1 MVAGLQL
8 RWHHSVREIDRQAW
22 NALLEGV
29 SGARPFLTHEWLLAL
44 EIHGCACTETG
55 WQTQFAALHDA
66 KGDLL
71 AACPLYLKSHS
82 YGEYVFDWAW
92 ADAHDRALSRE
103 GRQYFPKLLSASPFS
118 PIPGQRLLTTPE
130 ASPALRTALQDRL
143 LAALQERCTQEGWSS
158 AHALFVSDEEAQLA
172 SRQGWLLRHGVQF
185 HWTNRR
191 PQPYASFEEFL
202 STLHRD
208 KRKKILQER
217 RKVHDAGVEFDVIEG
232 PQANEQDWAFF
243 YRCYQDTYHAHGQR
257 PYLNEA
263 LWQTVGQ
270 RLAPHWVMF
279 VARQGG
285 ERIACSLLAVDRAQG
300 VAYGRYWGALQA
312 VSCLH
317 FEACYYQPLAWCIN
331 QGLSRFEGG
340 AQGEHKLARG
350 LLPVTTNSVHWL
362 AHPGLRHAVS
372 DFLMREDLGLTHY
385 VNELDERKPFK
396 PQD

>member
-208 KRKKILQER
+208 KRKKIQQER
-217 RKVHDAGVEFDVIEG
+217 RRVAEAGVAFNGCHPRIGRGAERPDVVIWG
-232 PQANEQDWAFF
+232 N
-243 YRCYQDTYHAHGQR
+243 C
-257 PYLNEA
+257 
-263 LWQTVGQ
+263 
-270 RLAPHWVMF
+270 
-279 VARQGG
+279 QGW
-285 ERIACSLLAVDRAQG
+285 S
-300 VAYGRYWGALQA
+300 
-312 VSCLH
+312 
-317 FEACYYQPLAWCIN
+317 
-331 QGLSRFEGG
+331 
-340 AQGEHKLARG
+340 
-350 LLPVTTNSVHWL
+350 
-362 AHPGLRHAVS
+362 
-372 DFLMREDLGLTHY
+372 
-385 VNELDERKPFK
+385 
-396 PQD
+396 